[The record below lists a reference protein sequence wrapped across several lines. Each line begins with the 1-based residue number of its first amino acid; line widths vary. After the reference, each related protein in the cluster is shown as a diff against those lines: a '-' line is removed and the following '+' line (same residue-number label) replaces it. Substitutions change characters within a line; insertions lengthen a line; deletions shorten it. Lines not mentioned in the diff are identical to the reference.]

1 MPRSKRKHHQ
11 SRGTRGKRKQSEPVR
26 PAEQRTSRLLKAIT
40 RSNKLNQQ
48 HITEAPG
55 TCDSTAPGGLNQ
67 TPIYPDTGFF
77 PVSIESDSDNAL
89 SPSEEIHTESSPF
102 EEDKLVA
109 DPPTIVPP
117 TELSLTTKTASDGR
131 IISTISLKKF

>member
-1 MPRSKRKHHQ
+1 MPNRKHIK
-11 SRGTRGKRKQSEPVR
+11 RGARGKRKNSEPSR
-26 PAEQRTSRLLKAIT
+26 PAELRTSRLLKAIT
-40 RSNKLNQQ
+40 RSNELNAE

-55 TCDSTAPGGLNQ
+55 SSDSTSPGGLNQ
-67 TPIYPDTGFF
+67 TSIYPDTGFF